1 MFCRERVARL
11 GEHVDEITARSASLH
26 AIGNGTVP
34 MVNDFIGTFAPRFP
48 VYTDPSRE
56 TYRLAGFHR
65 SFGLGLKSIGRGRRA
80 SAGGFRQGKTQGD
93 PWQQG
98 GTLVIDEDGAVLLSH
113 AADGAGDH
121 APVDAL
127 LAALDARAGAA

>member
-1 MFCRERVARL
+1 
-11 GEHVDEITARSASLH
+11 
-26 AIGNGTVP
+26 
-34 MVNDFIGTFAPRFP
+34 MVNDFIATFAPRFP

-56 TYRLAGFHR
+56 TYRLAGFQR
-65 SFGLGLKSIGRGRRA
+65 SFGLGLKSLSRGRRA
-80 SAGGFRQGKTQGD
+80 SGGGFRQGKTQGD

-98 GTLVIDEDGAVLLSH
+98 GTLVIDRGGGVLFSH

-127 LAALDARAGAA
+127 LAALDARPDAK